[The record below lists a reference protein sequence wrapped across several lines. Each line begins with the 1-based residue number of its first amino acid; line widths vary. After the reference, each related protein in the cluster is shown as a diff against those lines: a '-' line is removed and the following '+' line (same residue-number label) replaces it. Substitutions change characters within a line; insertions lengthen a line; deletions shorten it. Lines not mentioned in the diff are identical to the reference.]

1 MLSKNST
8 TKKDNKSVQ
17 EPLFLR
23 KERIL
28 NIAFNKL
35 LLFSGI
41 LVVLIIIFMLIILF
55 IASFPAIKKFGIGFF
70 FSNSWDYRTDNY
82 GALPFIAGTV
92 LTSLLAIL
100 MSLPFSLSIAIL
112 LSSYLK
118 KGFLASFIKTTTE
131 LLAGIPSIIYGFWGF
146 YFLGPI
152 VKNIAKSFGII
163 DATGYGILTSS
174 IILAIMIIPYTA
186 SISREVLELVPNDL
200 IEAGLSLGSTKYKVV
215 MKIMFPYALSGIFAG
230 VILSLGR
237 ALGETMAVTMLIGN
251 KNQIP
256 KNLFDTGNTIAS
268 VIANQFGEATGIQSA
283 TLIELGF
290 ILMVIT
296 VLVNFSGKYIINK
309 FKV

>member
-1 MLSKNST
+1 MLLKKYKNNERDVAHPSL
-8 TKKDNKSVQ
+8 KKEKFFN
-17 EPLFLR
+17 LL
-23 KERIL
+23 
-28 NIAFNKL
+28 FNKL
-35 LLFSGI
+35 LLLSGVI
-41 LVVLIIIFMLIILF
+41 VVLIIIFMLLILF

-70 FSNSWDYRTDNY
+70 YSNIWDYRNNNY
-82 GALPFIAGTV
+82 GALSFIAGTV
-92 LTSLLAIL
+92 LTSFLAIL

-112 LSSYLK
+112 LSTYLK
-118 KGFLASFIKTTTE
+118 KGILANFIKTTTE

-152 VKNIAKSFGII
+152 VKNIAKSFGIMN
-163 DATGYGILTSS
+163 ATGYGILTSS
-174 IILAIMIIPYTA
+174 IILSIMIIPYTA
-186 SISREVLELVPNDL
+186 SISREVLELVPTDL

-215 MKIMFPYALSGIFAG
+215 TKIMFPYALSGIFAG

-251 KNQIP
+251 RNQIP

-290 ILMVIT
+290 ILMIIT
-296 VLVNFSGKYIINK
+296 VVVNFTGKYIINK